1 MFGILGFFD
10 FSSVDE
16 LESFVVFEKIWG
28 IRSSGPK
35 SLSFVNVPL
44 FIEKEWTCCP
54 KPALQIND
62 KIM

>member
-1 MFGILGFFD
+1 MFGILGFD

-35 SLSFVNVPL
+35 ILLKICVGASL
-44 FIEKEWTCCP
+44 FIGE
-54 KPALQIND
+54 L
-62 KIM
+62 